1 MAILGIDFGLKR
13 VGIAFAGDEA
23 SIAFPGPVVTGGEN
37 DVLAKVKAEAAS
49 RNAATIVVGL
59 PKNMNGTDSEMSAR
73 AEAFADKLR
82 EATGVEVV
90 MWDERLTSRQAD
102 RAMLS
107 GDLSRKKRKK
117 RIDSLAAQLML
128 QSYLDAQRPPST

>member
-13 VGIAFAGDEA
+13 IGLAHAGEGTG
-23 SIAFPGPVVTGGEN
+23 IAFPGPVITGTEEEA
-37 DVLAKVKAEAAS
+37 LAKVTAEAAS
-49 RNAATIVVGL
+49 QGATTIVVGL
-59 PKNMNGTDSEMSAR
+59 PKNMDGSGSEMSER
-73 AEAFADKLR
+73 ASAFADKLR
-82 EATGVEVV
+82 EATGAVVV

-117 RIDSLAAQLML
+117 RIDSLAAQIML
-128 QSYLDAQRPPST
+128 QSYLDSRGTP